1 MHRRDKRD
9 RFRIRDRFGSLVHRI
24 HPARRHS
31 RIGQFLGK
39 TTGKQG
45 TKQGTSDAWVKAHQR
60 LMDATRASRARVLG
74 IVVAMRVWS
83 TWRLVL
89 ATLALGIA
97 SCTTDR
103 PGSIGAHLSRDN
115 ETGAVYVKDLFPGLA
130 GERAGLLAGDELVM
144 IDGFYVRELGAPRV
158 REMLRGPVGTAV
170 RLTVVR
176 GGLVLR
182 LKVTRSELREAVE
195 EQPKPRMETLKE

>member
-9 RFRIRDRFGSLVHRI
+9 RFHTRHRFGTRVRRI
-24 HPARRHS
+24 HPTRRHS

-39 TTGKQG
+39 TTRKQG
-45 TKQGTSDAWVKAHQR
+45 IKRGTSAAWVKAHQR
-60 LMDATRASRARVLG
+60 LIDATRASRARVLG
-74 IVVAMRVWS
+74 IVVAMRLWS
-83 TWRLVL
+83 MWQLGLV
-89 ATLALGIA
+89 TLALGIA

-115 ETGAVYVKDLFPGLA
+115 ETGAVYVKDVFPGLA
-130 GERAGLLAGDELVM
+130 GERAGLVAGDELIM

-182 LKVTRSELREAVE
+182 LRVTRSELRDAVE